1 MIDIAARRS
10 IVVSSRGFSLIELV
24 VVIALI
30 GAIAAF
36 AWARLG
42 TLFPI
47 YQLEG
52 AARALALE
60 LAKTR
65 ARAIAENRCFQVV
78 FDTSA
83 KTFQKQ
89 SKTGTASCGTT
100 GFIADSKD
108 GAARKI
114 DSSGTLTVAATA
126 NPVFETRGSVST
138 TSAVTLT
145 NTAGASRTVNVT
157 STGRVYVQ

>member
-1 MIDIAARRS
+1 MIGVASRRS
-10 IVVSSRGFSLIELV
+10 TFPSHGMSLIEVLV
-24 VVIALI
+24 AITLI
-30 GAIAAF
+30 GVIAAF
-36 AWARLG
+36 TWPRLP

-47 YQLEG
+47 YQLEA
-52 AARALALE
+52 AARTLALE

-89 SKTGTASCGTT
+89 SKAGTPSCGTT
-100 GFIADSKD
+100 GFAADSKD
-108 GAARKI
+108 GAARNI
-114 DSSGTLTVAATA
+114 DSSGTITVSATA

-138 TSAVTLT
+138 TSVVTLT
-145 NTAGASRTVNVT
+145 NTAGASKTVNVT
-157 STGRVYVQ
+157 PTGRVYVQ